1 MAELKWDI
9 KIKGETYRG
18 ISGSR
23 LQRWIFTGKI
33 KPKEVLVW
41 RSGLSGWRKPEEL
54 KELRPFFKRY
64 EKPQL
69 KKIKRKRP
77 ISRVLPSKKRKDTL
91 AVDDEKNPRWPFSDI
106 LSRTFLIKR

>member
-1 MAELKWDI
+1 MAEIKWDI
-9 KIKGETYRG
+9 KIKGEIYRG

-33 KPKEVLVW
+33 KPQEALVW
-41 RSGLSGWRKPEEL
+41 RSSFSGWRKPEEL
-54 KELRPFFKRY
+54 KELWPFFKRS

-77 ISRVLPSKKRKDTL
+77 ISRILPSKKRKDTL
-91 AVDDEKNPRWPFSDI
+91 VIDNEKNPRWPFSDI
-106 LSRTFLIKR
+106 LNRSFLTKK